1 MLLFFFP
8 SGLVFL
14 KFNFYLFKKIFIEV
28 SLGYTLGIFVVVL
41 QLSSCVVQA
50 QLLPLMGLVAQ
61 LHVAS

>member
-1 MLLFFFP
+1 MLLFFS

-14 KFNFYLFKKIFIEV
+14 KFNFHLFKKIFIEV
-28 SLGYTLGIFVVVL
+28 SLGYTLRIFVVVL

-61 LHVAS
+61 LRVAS

>member
-1 MLLFFFP
+1 M
-8 SGLVFL
+8 FL